1 MNWILRF
8 FTSSLG
14 RKVIM
19 SLTGLFLVSF
29 LLVHLSGN
37 FLLLKGD
44 GGEAFNIYTEFMS
57 TNPLIQFVSKGLYV
71 FIILHTI
78 QGLVLWSRNRKA
90 KGQTYTVKTSAN
102 ASWASKNMALLGTLV
117 LFFLFIHMGDF
128 WFKIKFQ
135 PDTFE
140 MVQYAGMTSP
150 IKDAYARVQLS
161 FQNPVIVVSYIL
173 GFVALAFHLLHGF
186 QSAFQTLGLRHKKY
200 TPLVELIG
208 RIIGIAI
215 PAGFALIT
223 LFFFFK

>member
-57 TNPLIQFVSKGLYV
+57 TNPLIQFVSKGLYL

-78 QGLVLWSRNRKA
+78 QGLILWSRNRKA

-102 ASWASKNMALLGTLV
+102 STWASKNMALLGTLV